1 MEVPS
6 KNITWVHTVFLI
18 VGLESTQ
25 KIKKTPS
32 DHTNIFNLDIPN
44 QLLLLLLRANKKFCS
59 AIPSLMNDIYFVHI
73 KLAAKSARVC

>member
-1 MEVPS
+1 MEVPG
-6 KNITWVHTVFLI
+6 KNITWVHNVFLI

-25 KIKKTPS
+25 KIKKNSS

-44 QLLLLLLRANKKFCS
+44 QLVLLLLRANKKFCS